1 MTRFTALENADKKE
15 GFKCPK
21 SLLFM
26 MALQAFFARARRLQ
40 NKHFFSNFLSCFF
53 TPPKYAKIR
62 LLWVAPE
69 MWERGFAKL
78 AQSIFVC
85 QISSA

>member
-26 MALQAFFARARRLQ
+26 MALQAFFARDRRLQ
-40 NKHFFSNFLSCFF
+40 NKHFSPTFWAVFLHHQN
-53 TPPKYAKIR
+53 
-62 LLWVAPE
+62 
-69 MWERGFAKL
+69 MQKL
-78 AQSIFVC
+78 DSYE
-85 QISSA
+85 